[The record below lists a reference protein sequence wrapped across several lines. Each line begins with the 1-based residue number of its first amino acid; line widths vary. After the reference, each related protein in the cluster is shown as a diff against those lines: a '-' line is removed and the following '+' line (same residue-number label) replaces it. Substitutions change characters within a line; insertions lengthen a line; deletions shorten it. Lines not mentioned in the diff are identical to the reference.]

1 MNDHERRIYNKH
13 FIANAAPFFISAFLS
28 SVNRLRI
35 SQRLITMKR
44 SLVFSLS
51 CFLLKAG
58 NISVWAFLNSPSWIH
73 QRTASLAVESP
84 LLHNQRQLEVSSNSI
99 FFSLSALRSTT
110 TNSISSSSLD
120 TQEAIEFTK
129 QGRAFFQQHFS
140 FPLDDWQCQAGGAIL
155 QGRHVIVCA
164 PTGAGKTVVG
174 EMALLW
180 NQRGIYTT
188 PLKALSNQKYLE
200 LRQVYPNRC
209 GLSTGD
215 VSLSTDADICVMTTE
230 VYRNRVWRGEEEHPD
245 STQVV
250 ILDEFHY
257 IGNPGRGGVWEE
269 CVISCPDT
277 TQLICL
283 SATLANAASLRAWME
298 SVTSR
303 ETVLIETKERPVP
316 LQYLF
321 ATQDGLYPL
330 FRNAQA
336 GPGARFGLLGYRGDG
351 VSSANNGK
359 DGDVASF
366 QTSRGFGVPMP
377 ETSTAVEKLPKGLQ
391 VNPALEAA
399 AQRRAQRVQ
408 RTLERQKAAWRV
420 QTNQKRNN
428 ESKRNY
434 NENDSKYSNGG
445 NNRKSLSPREER
457 REKERLLKQEM
468 RRAVPSISALVQRL
482 QQKDLLPAIFF
493 LFSRN
498 GCDQAATSL
507 YQYFK
512 GPRDR
517 LLDVNFSDDEN
528 EDDVFGNNRRTF
540 PTRSR
545 SSKNKL
551 KIQNVL
557 QDKPGRNFRTK
568 SDYLSE
574 SVLSDIFEA
583 GIDDS
588 IPYDRESPLSKKN
601 WHYYA
606 TAGLLDQTQVE
617 KVSMRLETFNT
628 ENPEI
633 ALDTQICE
641 QFLFGIGSHHAGLLP
656 AQKSLV
662 ERLFQDQLLPVVFAT
677 ETLAAGIN
685 MPARTTVLLSMAKR
699 TGTGGSI
706 QLLETANVLQMAG
719 RAGRRGMDDA
729 GTCVLVA
736 TSFESHQQAA
746 TILTDP
752 ILPIQSQFSPS
763 YTLAIQLIERGQG
776 QLNVAEELI
785 RKSFALWQ
793 RRELAEATAVNNS
806 ENADTSENNLEAQ
819 ERFWNDMMQLLEERS
834 FSSKAIAK
842 ILKLFND
849 KESLKKTSKSFQG
862 LHQMLQLEE
871 TTLQYL
877 QKECF
882 DLKEVEEASR
892 QSMLGDFLCETDAD
906 LQHQMEAQHE
916 RIQQVLS
923 QLQEHPFT
931 MVTSIV
937 NNALLESTP
946 SARRLQNSLQQ
957 ATLSRDGSVLQ
968 ADQLSDFAK
977 SAVVA
982 QRKSR
987 KSQQKKLKMTDP
999 SLPDWAVEE
1008 DLVPDAWD
1016 DVLSIIKTLVAYGC
1030 LVEDTE
1036 GKYRV
1041 THGGQTVGRLSLD
1054 NSLWALVA
1062 MGGAWDVVGV
1072 SDKFNEF
1079 RKEMYE
1085 FEQDELYPESIM
1097 SDPSVAIIS
1106 PQEFLSASDEAAKL
1120 RRLLLNL
1127 PSAELAGYISCLV
1140 SERSDR
1146 ENSGMLDT
1154 FHRLSVQQQRVIES
1168 SLTVMER
1175 FMQVQKD
1182 YDVDTNTRQC
1192 AL

>member
-1 MNDHERRIYNKH
+1 
-13 FIANAAPFFISAFLS
+13 
-28 SVNRLRI
+28 
-35 SQRLITMKR
+35 MKW
-44 SLVFSLS
+44 SLVFALS

-58 NISVWAFLNSPSWIH
+58 NNSIWALWLSPSLIH
-73 QRTASLAVESP
+73 QRTESIPVKSP
-84 LLHNQRQLEVSSNSI
+84 LLHTRRRLDFSSKS
-99 FFSLSALRSTT
+99 FFPSSSALKSTT

-120 TQEAIEFTK
+120 TREALELTE

-164 PTGAGKTVVG
+164 PTGAGKTVVA

-215 VSLSTDADICVMTTE
+215 ISLSADADICVMTTE
-230 VYRNRVWRGEEEHPD
+230 VYRNRVWRGEEDHTD

-269 CVISCPDT
+269 CVISCPVT

-303 ETVLIETKERPVP
+303 QTVLIETKERPVP

-351 VSSANNGK
+351 VSSPNSGGGK
-359 DGDVASF
+359 DGEVASF
-366 QTSRGFGVPMP
+366 QTSRGFGVSMP
-377 ETSTAVEKLPKGLQ
+377 EASTAIEKLPKGLQ

-428 ESKRNY
+428 ESKRNGY
-434 NENDSKYSNGG
+434 NTENDSKYSNGG
-445 NNRKSLSPREER
+445 INRKSLSPREER

-517 LLDVNFSDDEN
+517 LLDVNFSEDEN
-528 EDDVFGNNRRTF
+528 EDDIIGNNRQSF

-545 SSKNKL
+545 SSKNKI
-551 KIQNVL
+551 KNQNFL
-557 QDKPGRNFRTK
+557 QDKLGRNFRTK
-568 SDYLSE
+568 SEYLSE
-574 SVLSDIFEA
+574 SILSDIFEA
-583 GIDDS
+583 GIDTS
-588 IPYDRESPLSKKN
+588 ILYDRESPLSKDN

-606 TAGLLDQTQVE
+606 TAGLLDQIQVE
-617 KVSMRLETFNT
+617 KVAMRLETFNT

-633 ALDTQICE
+633 ALDTEICE

-699 TGTGGSI
+699 TGAGGSI

-736 TSFESHQQAA
+736 TPFESHQQAA

-793 RRELAEATAVNNS
+793 RRELAEANAVDESRIN
-806 ENADTSENNLEAQ
+806 DTSDKSLEAQ
-819 ERFWNDMMQLLEERS
+819 ERFWNDMMHLLEERS
-834 FSSKAIAK
+834 LSSKAITK

-862 LHQMLQLEE
+862 LHQMLKLEE

-882 DLKEVEEASR
+882 DLKEVEESSR
-892 QSMLGDFLCETDAD
+892 ESILGDFLCDTDAD
-906 LQHQMEAQHE
+906 LQHQMEAQQE
-916 RIQQVLS
+916 RIQKVLS

-931 MVTSIV
+931 MVTSII
-937 NNALLESTP
+937 NNALQESTP
-946 SARRLQNSLQQ
+946 SARRLLNSLQQ
-957 ATLSRDGSVLQ
+957 ATSSRDGSVLQ
-968 ADQLSDFAK
+968 PYQLCDFAK
-977 SAVVA
+977 SAVVS

-987 KSQQKKLKMTDP
+987 KSQQKRMKTTDVP
-999 SLPDWAVEE
+999 LPDWAVEE
-1008 DLVPDAWD
+1008 ERVPDAWD
-1016 DVLSIIKTLVAYGC
+1016 DVLSIIQTLVAYGC
-1030 LVEDTE
+1030 LLEDSE

-1072 SDKFNEF
+1072 SDKFNAF
-1079 RKEMYE
+1079 RKEMYD

-1097 SDPSVAIIS
+1097 SDPSVAIIP
-1106 PQEFLSASDEAAKL
+1106 PQEFLSANDEAAKL

-1182 YDVDTNTRQC
+1182 YDVDTNTRHC

>member
-1 MNDHERRIYNKH
+1 
-13 FIANAAPFFISAFLS
+13 
-28 SVNRLRI
+28 
-35 SQRLITMKR
+35 MKR
-44 SLVFSLS
+44 SNVYVYYYCTLAY
-51 CFLLKAG
+51 FLLRTS
-58 NISVWAFLNSPSWIH
+58 NSQAFWLS
-73 QRTASLAVESP
+73 SP
-84 LLHNQRQLEVSSNSI
+84 LSLTRNNKINIPVQSPLQQQPQQLQRQSTRLFESSSTKAPESSS
-99 FFSLSALRSTT
+99 FKTTTSTT
-110 TNSISSSSLD
+110 NPTSATTPTTTVSTSSSLD
-120 TQEAIEFTK
+120 ENEALEFTR
-129 QGRAFFQQHFS
+129 QGRDYFQQHFT

-180 NQRGIYTT
+180 NQKGIYTT

-200 LRQVYPNRC
+200 LRQVYNNRC

-215 VSLSTDADICVMTTE
+215 VSLSTDADVCVMTTE

-269 CVISCPDT
+269 CVISCPKT

-283 SATLANAASLRAWME
+283 SATLSNAASLRAWME
-298 SVTSR
+298 SVTTR

-336 GPGARFGLLGYRGDG
+336 GPGARLGLLGYRGDG
-351 VSSANNGK
+351 VNSSSSSSATSGK
-359 DGDVASF
+359 EGGDVAF
-366 QTSRGFGVPMP
+366 QTSRGFGVS
-377 ETSTAVEKLPKGLQ
+377 TSDAPIRVEKLPKGLQ

-420 QTNQKRNN
+420 QTNQKRN
-428 ESKRNY
+428 S
-434 NENDSKYSNGG
+434 DSKQSDNSSYNNNGI
-445 NNRKSLSPREER
+445 NRKSLSPREER

-468 RRAVPSISALVQRL
+468 RRAVPSVSALVQRL
-482 QQKDLLPAIFF
+482 QQKDLLPAIVF

-517 LLDVNFSDDEN
+517 LLDVNFSTEEEDDDDESIDN
-528 EDDVFGNNRRTF
+528 KHRSF

-545 SSKNKL
+545 SQKNKI
-551 KIQNVL
+551 KTQNVL
-557 QDKPGRNFRTK
+557 QDKLGRNFRTK
-568 SDYLSE
+568 SDFLSE
-574 SVLSDIFEA
+574 SMLSNIFDA

-588 IPYDRESPLSKKN
+588 IPYDHESPLSKDN
-601 WHYYA
+601 WNYYA
-606 TAGLLDQTQVE
+606 TAGLLDEVQVE
-617 KVSMRLETFNT
+617 KVAVRLETFNT

-633 ALDTQICE
+633 ALETEICE
-641 QFLFGIGSHHAGLLP
+641 QFLFGIGAHHAGLLP
-656 AQKSLV
+656 AQKALV

-699 TGTGGSI
+699 TGAGGSI

-719 RAGRRGMDDA
+719 RAGRRGMDEA

-736 TSFESHQQAA
+736 TPFESHQQAA
-746 TILTDP
+746 TLLTDP

-793 RRELAEATAVNNS
+793 RRELAEGSSDNVAVVGTSDNS
-806 ENADTSENNLEAQ
+806 LETQ
-819 ERFWNDMMQLLEERS
+819 ERFWNDLMNLLEERS
-834 FSSKAIAK
+834 VSSKSIAK
-842 ILKLFND
+842 VLKSFND
-849 KESLKKTSKSFQG
+849 KESLKKTGKSFQG
-862 LHQMLQLEE
+862 LTQMLVLEE

-882 DLKEVEEASR
+882 DLKEMEDSSR
-892 QSMLGDFLCETDAD
+892 ETLLGDFLCDTDVD
-906 LQHQMEAQHE
+906 LQHQMEAQQE
-916 RIQQVLS
+916 RIQKVQS

-931 MVTSIV
+931 IVTSLV
-937 NNALLESTP
+937 NGVLQESST
-946 SARRLQNSLQQ
+946 SARRLQSSLQQ
-957 ATLSRDGSVLQ
+957 ATSSNDGSTLQ
-968 ADQLSDFAK
+968 PSQLCEFAK
-977 SAVVA
+977 SAIVA
-982 QRKSR
+982 QRQSR
-987 KSQQKKLKMTDP
+987 KSKQKKVQTKDQL
-999 SLPDWAVEE
+999 LPDWATEE
-1008 DLVPDAWD
+1008 ERMPDAWD
-1016 DVLSIIKTLVAYGC
+1016 DVLSIIRTLVAYGC
-1030 LVEDTE
+1030 LVEDSE
-1036 GKYRV
+1036 GKYRL
-1041 THGGQTVGRLSLD
+1041 THGGKTVGRLSLD

-1062 MGGAWDVVGV
+1062 MGGAWDVVGA
-1072 SDKFNEF
+1072 SAKLNEY
-1079 RKEMYE
+1079 RQAMYE
-1085 FEQDELYPESIM
+1085 FEKDELYPESIM
-1097 SDPSVAIIS
+1097 NDPSVALIP
-1106 PQEFLSASDEAAKL
+1106 PQEFLPAEDEATKL
-1120 RRLLLNL
+1120 RQLLLSL

-1140 SERSDR
+1140 TERNDR
-1146 ENSGMLDT
+1146 EGSGMLEA
-1154 FHRLSVQQQRVIES
+1154 FHRLSVQQQRVIEN

-1182 YDVDTNTRQC
+1182 YEVDTNTRNC

>member
-1 MNDHERRIYNKH
+1 MQRR
-13 FIANAAPFFISAFLS
+13 ASTSSTSSTSSATTTTTTTTS
-28 SVNRLRI
+28 
-35 SQRLITMKR
+35 
-44 SLVFSLS
+44 SLS
-51 CFLLKAG
+51 
-58 NISVWAFLNSPSWIH
+58 
-73 QRTASLAVESP
+73 
-84 LLHNQRQLEVSSNSI
+84 
-99 FFSLSALRSTT
+99 
-110 TNSISSSSLD
+110 
-120 TQEAIEFTK
+120 TQEALELTE
-129 QGRAFFQQHFS
+129 QGRLFFQKHFD

-155 QGRHVIVCA
+155 QGNHVMVCA

-200 LRQVYPNRC
+200 LRQVYTNRC

-215 VSLSTDADICVMTTE
+215 LSLDTDADVCVMTTE

-269 CVISCPDT
+269 CVISCPNT

-283 SATLANAASLRAWME
+283 SATLSNAASLRAWME
-298 SVTSR
+298 SVTTR
-303 ETVLIETKERPVP
+303 KTVLIETKERPVP

-336 GPGARFGLLGYRGDG
+336 GPGARLGLLGYRGDG
-351 VSSANNGK
+351 VSSSGSSK
-359 DGDVASF
+359 GSEGDTTF
-366 QTSRGFGVPMP
+366 QTSRGFGVASSKAPSP
-377 ETSTAVEKLPKGLQ
+377 IEKLPKGLH

-420 QTNQKRNN
+420 QTNQKR
-428 ESKRNY
+428 
-434 NENDSKYSNGG
+434 SNGSKENNSNDYSTNG
-445 NNRKSLSPREER
+445 INRKSLSPREER

-482 QQKDLLPAIFF
+482 QQKDLLPAIVF

-517 LLDVNFSDDEN
+517 LLDDNFSMDDEDESLN
-528 EDDVFGNNRRTF
+528 NNRRSF

-545 SSKNKL
+545 SQKK
-551 KIQNVL
+551 KQNVL
-557 QDKPGRNFRTK
+557 QDKLGRNFRPK

-574 SVLSDIFEA
+574 SMLSDIFDA

-588 IPYDRESPLSKKN
+588 ISFDPTSPLSKDN
-601 WHYYA
+601 WNYYA
-606 TAGLLDQTQVE
+606 TAGLLKQEQVE
-617 KVSMRLETFNT
+617 KVTMRLQIFNA

-633 ALDTQICE
+633 ALDTEICE

-736 TSFESHQQAA
+736 TPFESHQQAA

-752 ILPIQSQFSPS
+752 ILPIRSQFSPS

-776 QLNVAEELI
+776 QLDVAEDLI

-793 RRELAEATAVNNS
+793 RRELEEARSDAGGD
-806 ENADTSENNLEAQ
+806 DTDDGIEAQ
-819 ERFWNDMMQLLEERS
+819 ERFWNTLMHILEERS
-834 FSSKAIAK
+834 VTSKPIAKVMKAI
-842 ILKLFND
+842 ND

-862 LHQMLQLEE
+862 LTQMLELEE

-877 QKECF
+877 QKECL
-882 DLKEVEEASR
+882 DLKEMEESDR
-892 QSMLGDFLCETDAD
+892 ESMLGDFLCDSDAD
-906 LQHQMEAQHE
+906 LQRQMQVQQE
-916 RIQQVLS
+916 RIEKVQS
-923 QLQEHPFT
+923 QLQEHPFS
-931 MVTSIV
+931 VVASLV
-937 NNALLESTP
+937 NQVIQESSP

-957 ATLSRDGSVLQ
+957 ATSTMDGSTLEPS
-968 ADQLSDFAK
+968 QLCDFAK

-982 QRKSR
+982 QRNKR
-987 KSQQKKLKMTDP
+987 KSQQKKSQAGDKPIKDMFT
-999 SLPDWAVEE
+999 EE
-1008 DLVPDAWD
+1008 ERAPDAWD
-1016 DVLSIIKTLVAYGC
+1016 DVLSIIQTLVAYGC
-1030 LVEDTE
+1030 LVEESE

-1041 THGGQTVGRLSLD
+1041 THGGRTVGRLSLD

-1062 MGGAWDVVGV
+1062 MGGAWDVVGA
-1072 SDKFNEF
+1072 SAKLNEY
-1079 RKEMYE
+1079 RQAMYE
-1085 FEQDELYPESIM
+1085 FEKEELYPESIM
-1097 SDPSVAIIS
+1097 NDPSVAMLP
-1106 PQEFLSASDEAAKL
+1106 PQDFLSAEDEATKL
-1120 RRLLLNL
+1120 RQLLLSL
-1127 PSAELAGYISCLV
+1127 PSSELAGYISCLV
-1140 SERSDR
+1140 TERSDR
-1146 ENSGMLDT
+1146 EGSGMLET

-1168 SLTVMER
+1168 SLLVMER
-1175 FMQVQKD
+1175 FVQVQKD
-1182 YDVDTNTRQC
+1182 CDVDMNTRTC